1 MKQTTSSCIRS
12 LLIAGAIFCAAGSLF
27 AQEGWINA
35 AYVKAGAVDTGNA
48 SARLAVRTGPGMN
61 YSQVGALTSGTKVQA
76 LETRNGWMRIDW
88 KSTPAVSAA
97 SAAPAAPVSG
107 PEQWINAAY
116 VKNGAVDTGNSSA
129 KLAVRTGPGL
139 NHSQTAALSSGQKI
153 SVLETRDGWIRIA
166 PVSAAP
172 AVRTVPAPVRTATP
186 ARPAPAPAPV
196 RAATPSAPRP
206 VPAPI
211 RPPVDNLIL
220 NGDFSSVS
228 LAVPTSAGD
237 TTEELS
243 GRWLR
248 SETSPWELFPS
259 GGNLGPYVRAAA
271 SREPSRLLYV
281 VSDSGR
287 SKGSYVL
294 RFDYI
299 LTDPSDVLGVKVFVS
314 NTDIRVGTDGGD
326 FRMNSSHRPSDMVEL
341 PASKGWTTYYLP
353 VELGSGYNCIYVL
366 FSGSGTGN
374 TGIDN
379 ISFSPRLR

>member
-1 MKQTTSSCIRS
+1 MMTKVVEGKMKRNPIGPLFLVLLMGIVAFVPSKGTSQTAVSEC
-12 LLIAGAIFCAAGSLF
+12 
-27 AQEGWINA
+27 WINA
-35 AYVKAGAVDTGNA
+35 AYIKNGVVDTGTP
-48 SARLAVRTGPGMN
+48 SARLAVRTGPGLN
-61 YSQVGALTSGTKVQA
+61 YSQVGALASGTKVHA
-76 LETRNGWMRIDW
+76 
-88 KSTPAVSAA
+88 
-97 SAAPAAPVSG
+97 
-107 PEQWINAAY
+107 
-116 VKNGAVDTGNSSA
+116 
-129 KLAVRTGPGL
+129 
-139 NHSQTAALSSGQKI
+139 
-153 SVLETRDGWIRIA
+153 LETRDGWIRIA
-166 PVSAAP
+166 LDSAAP
-172 AVRTVPAPVRTATP
+172 AVRTAPAPVRTALVQKQP
-186 ARPAPAPAPV
+186 ENKAAVSVRPAPAPATV
-196 RAATPSAPRP
+196 RAATPPAAPRP
-206 VPAPI
+206 VPALI

-248 SETSPWELFPS
+248 SVTSPWELFPS

-281 VSDSGR
+281 VNDSGR

-299 LTDPSDVLGVKVFVS
+299 LTDPSDVFGVKVFVS

-341 PASKGWTTYYLP
+341 PASRGWTTYSLP